1 MSAPAIGDEDGV
13 DPCVQMKGIRAMST
27 DAMEGQ
33 PVGQADHLELAR
45 LVIEIAWRI
54 DHGKAGTVHELFAD
68 DGQMN
73 LGQTSL
79 KGREEIREWGRKRDE
94 VTYRTRH
101 VCTNMRFVADGD
113 DAAEGTTLL
122 IQYLDEG
129 DGLGATLPRA
139 VGEDRDRFVRTEQ
152 GWRFVLRSFEQLFV
166 RQDP

>member
-1 MSAPAIGDEDGV
+1 
-13 DPCVQMKGIRAMST
+13 MST
-27 DAMEGQ
+27 DAMEEQ

-54 DHGKAGTVHELFAD
+54 DHGKAGTVHELFAAA
-68 DGQMN
+68 GQMN
-73 LGQTSL
+73 LGPTTL

-113 DAAEGTTLL
+113 EAAEGTTLL
-122 IQYLDEG
+122 VQYLDDG
-129 DGLGATLPRA
+129 DGPGSTLPRA

-152 GWRFVLRSFEQLFV
+152 GWRFVSRSFEQLFV
-166 RQDP
+166 GQDPS

>member
-1 MSAPAIGDEDGV
+1 
-13 DPCVQMKGIRAMST
+13 MKGIGAMST
-27 DAMEGQ
+27 DAMKEQ
-33 PVGQADHLELAR
+33 LVGQADHLELAR

-54 DHGKAGTVHELFAD
+54 DHGKANTVHELFAD

-79 KGREEIREWGRKRDE
+79 KGRKEIREWGRRRDE

-129 DGLGATLPRA
+129 DAQGTTLPRA
-139 VGEDRDRFVRTEQ
+139 VGEDTDRFVRTEQ
-152 GWRFVLRSFEQLFV
+152 GWRFASRSFEQLFV